1 MKQPLLMDS
10 YPRAPD
16 GSAEIPREQ
25 MNRDDVRFA
34 AAELKGEAAEAYT
47 RAYEL
52 ERWWRAKR
60 RVECAKKGVIS
71 PLAT

>member
-1 MKQPLLMDS
+1 LLTDR

-16 GSAEIPREQ
+16 GAVEIPREQ

-34 AAELKGEAAEAYT
+34 AAKLKHEGAEAFT

-52 ERWWRAKR
+52 ESWWRAKR
-60 RVECAKKGVIS
+60 RAERA
-71 PLAT
+71 ATG

>member
-1 MKQPLLMDS
+1 LNQPLLMDS

-16 GSAEIPREQ
+16 GAVEIPREQ

-34 AAELKGEAAEAYT
+34 VSKFKSEATEAYT

-52 ERWWRAKR
+52 ERWWREKR
-60 RVECAKKGVIS
+60 RAERA
-71 PLAT
+71 ATG

>member
-1 MKQPLLMDS
+1 LLLNS

-16 GSAEIPREQ
+16 GVAEILREQ

-34 AAELKGEAAEAYT
+34 ANKLKAEGTEAYT

-60 RVECAKKGVIS
+60 RAERAA
-71 PLAT
+71 ATG

>member
-1 MKQPLLMDS
+1 MDR

-16 GSAEIPREQ
+16 GSTEIPREQ

-34 AAELKGEAAEAYT
+34 ADKLKSEATEAFT

-60 RVECAKKGVIS
+60 RVERAKKGMIS
-71 PLAT
+71 PLPT

>member
-1 MKQPLLMDS
+1 
-10 YPRAPD
+10 
-16 GSAEIPREQ
+16 

-34 AAELKGEAAEAYT
+34 ANKLKAEGSEAYT

-60 RVECAKKGVIS
+60 RAERADGHFE
-71 PLAT
+71 